1 MNTLKLESCLEEPI
15 RRLIELRQTA
25 GTDYHAQ
32 SVLLGYFDRFLVNQR
47 LSEPLLTRHLIETYE
62 KTLLHLAPRVQAN
75 RMCVVRQLCQYLSRD
90 DPQTYV
96 PESFRALTSKDTF
109 VPYIYSDIEIQA
121 LLVAAANLPPV
132 AALRGSTYQT
142 LLGLLYSTGL
152 RISEAMDLNLMD
164 FHRNDSRLYVAQGKF
179 RKPRWLPLSD
189 STVAALSEYVD
200 RRQQTKPCSPDSPL
214 FLNQRGRRL
223 QHCTVCHTFHHL
235 LRQCEIPQQGRRRPR
250 LHDLRHTFAVH
261 RLFIWYRESGDIN
274 ARLPWLSTY
283 MGHVNIN
290 STQVY
295 LHPTVELLEQV
306 NRRFHRHYLQHITT
320 PGVTP

>member
-1 MNTLKLESCLEEPI
+1 MSTLKLESCLAEPI

-25 GTDYHAQ
+25 GTDYHTQ

-47 LSEPLLTRHLIETYE
+47 LSDPHLTQQLIESYE
-62 KTLLHLAPRVQAN
+62 KTLLHLAPRVQVN
-75 RMCVVRQLCQYLSRD
+75 RMCVVRQLCQYLCRS
-90 DPQTYV
+90 DPLTYV

-121 LLVAAANLPPV
+121 LLVAAANLPPL
-132 AALRGSTYQT
+132 AALRGPTYQT

-152 RISEAMDLNLMD
+152 RISEAMHLNLMD
-164 FHRNDSRLYVAQGKF
+164 FHRNDNRLYVAQGKF
-179 RKPRWLPLSD
+179 RKSRWVPLSD
-189 STVAALSEYVD
+189 STLAALSAYVD

-223 QHCTVCHTFHHL
+223 QHRTVC
-235 LRQCEIPQQGRRRPR
+235 
-250 LHDLRHTFAVH
+250 HTFAVH
-261 RLFIWYRESGDIN
+261 RLLIWYRESGDIN

-290 STQVY
+290 STQAY
-295 LHPTVELLEQV
+295 LHPTAELLEQA
-306 NRRFHRHYLQHITT
+306 NGRFHRHYLQHITT